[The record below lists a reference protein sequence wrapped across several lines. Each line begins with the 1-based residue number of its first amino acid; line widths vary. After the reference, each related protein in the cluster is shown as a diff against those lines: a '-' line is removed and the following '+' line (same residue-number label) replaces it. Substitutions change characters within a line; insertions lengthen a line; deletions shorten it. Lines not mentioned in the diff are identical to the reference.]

1 MISRSHGNSCRPGN
15 RTYGRSLSQNPG
27 RRSVPVR
34 IGAIRGAAGRCVR
47 FRAGRMPRFSVPCG
61 CRSVRSCAG
70 ESFMR
75 SDMRLSAAV
84 RRGRFG
90 RQKASSACFHRGGEE
105 HCPRLSVS
113 AFLFV
118 RGSPDRTRNTL
129 LAISKNS
136 PGTGKFGSE
145 ELHIAEF
152 SLHLHSRFPYFRHTE
167 CPDGGIGRRVGL
179 KHQ

>member
-90 RQKASSACFHRGGEE
+90 RQKASSACFHRGGGGTLSAVVRFRISFRARVSGPNSE
-105 HCPRLSVS
+105 HAPRNFEKFTGNWKIRKRRI
-113 AFLFV
+113 AYCRIFV
-118 RGSPDRTRNTL
+118 TFALPIPVFSTYGMPGWRN
-129 LAISKNS
+129 
-136 PGTGKFGSE
+136 
-145 ELHIAEF
+145 
-152 SLHLHSRFPYFRHTE
+152 R
-167 CPDGGIGRRVGL
+167 
-179 KHQ
+179 

>member
-1 MISRSHGNSCRPGN
+1 MRTVFVAEPG
-15 RTYGRSLSQNPG
+15 
-27 RRSVPVR
+27 
-34 IGAIRGAAGRCVR
+34 
-47 FRAGRMPRFSVPCG
+47 
-61 CRSVRSCAG
+61 
-70 ESFMR
+70 
-75 SDMRLSAAV
+75 AAV
-84 RRGRFG
+84 RACADRRYTRSGRAMRSISCREDAAVLRAVRVPACAFVRRRELRAIRHAAVG
-90 RQKASSACFHRGGEE
+90 GGSSRAIRATEGVVCLFPSGGEK

-152 SLHLHSRFPYFRHTE
+152 SLHLHSRFPYFRHTV

>member
-1 MISRSHGNSCRPGN
+1 MRTVFVAEPGAAVHACADRRYTRSGRAMRSISCREDAAVL
-15 RTYGRSLSQNPG
+15 RAMR
-27 RRSVPVR
+27 VP
-34 IGAIRGAAGRCVR
+34 
-47 FRAGRMPRFSVPCG
+47 
-61 CRSVRSCAG
+61 SVRSCAG
-70 ESFMR
+70 ESFVR

-84 RRGRFG
+84 RRGRFGRFG

-152 SLHLHSRFPYFRHTE
+152 SLHLHSRFPYFRHTV